1 MAEHIGKQLDPNE
14 VSAALAD
21 LPNWTGDT
29 NALHRDAALPSF
41 PAAIAAVDKV
51 ALVAEELDHHP
62 DIDIRWRNLKFELS
76 TYAAGHHVTTSDV
89 ELAHRIE
96 AILNSAS

>member
-1 MAEHIGKQLDPNE
+1 MAEILGKPLDNKAIT
-14 VSAALAD
+14 AALAD

-29 NALHRDAALPSF
+29 NALHRDAKLPSF
-41 PAAIAAVDKV
+41 PAAIAAVDKI

-62 DIDIRWRNLKFELS
+62 DIDIRWRNLTFELS
-76 TYAAGHHVTTSDV
+76 TYAAGHHVTSNDI

-96 AILNSAS
+96 AILSSAS